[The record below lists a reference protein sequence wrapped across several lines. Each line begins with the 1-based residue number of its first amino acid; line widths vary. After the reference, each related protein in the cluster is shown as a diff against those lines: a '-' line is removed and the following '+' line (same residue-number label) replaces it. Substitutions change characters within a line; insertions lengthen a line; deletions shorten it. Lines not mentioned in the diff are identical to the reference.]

1 MQVRYRDVDSRIFKL
16 GAVSLVLG
24 FVIASIFSY
33 IHPHEQNP
41 NDFPAV
47 FAEYAASGHW
57 VAIHMGEL
65 FGVLL
70 VLIFGTTAIYL
81 SLTKE
86 ASSVAVLAR
95 LGWAL
100 AIVAFAVFVVLQ
112 AIDGLALKKMVDS
125 WSVAPAPEIAAVVRI
140 AEAIR
145 WIEISLDSVFR
156 GLNGGTALLLGA
168 AMALSAV
175 YPKWVGWLGAIYG
188 ISEITVS
195 VVMGLTGTSTQVV
208 YANLAPLVIGA
219 LWLIAV
225 AGTLWQRA
233 DEF

>member
-1 MQVRYRDVDSRIFKL
+1 MQVSNRDVDSRIFKF

-24 FVIASIFSY
+24 FAIANVFSY

-41 NDFPAV
+41 SDFPAV
-47 FAEYAASGHW
+47 FAEYAASQHW

-65 FGVLL
+65 FGVML
-70 VLIFGTTAIYL
+70 VLIFGTTAIYF
-81 SLTKE
+81 SLIKE
-86 ASSVAVLAR
+86 ASFIAVLAR

-100 AIVAFAVFVVLQ
+100 ALVTFAVFVVLQ

-125 WSVAPAPEIAAVVRI
+125 WSAAPAPEIAAAVRI

-168 AMALSAV
+168 AMAFSTV
-175 YPKWVGWLGAIYG
+175 YPKWIGWLGAIYG
-188 ISEITVS
+188 ISEIAVS
-195 VVMGLTGTSTQVV
+195 VVMGLTGTSIQVI
-208 YANLAPLVIGA
+208 YANFAPLVIGA